1 MLVTEMRIKFC
12 YIFMNET
19 INCGQNNLLMKMIKV
34 YLLQNTMNSNVRKN
48 EVPSSDIFGNNCS

>member
-19 INCGQNNLLMKMIKV
+19 INCGQNSV
-34 YLLQNTMNSNVRKN
+34 YGDDQGLSFTKHN
-48 EVPSSDIFGNNCS
+48 E